1 MVEQKHHL
9 EGAMVWGLQGSPR
22 DDQHRLVHRWPCVKG
37 SDEQYYMITDH
48 KGGHAFVGQSED
60 EAEEAVVLLTSTSER
75 LPYENG
81 KSLATAGEEYF
92 GNLLEL
98 SRWVTALKPL
108 LKGFVIVQAENCFF
122 WIKQVTQE
130 EYEQLRRI
138 VAEAAKALFDRHFF
152 REDGT
157 INSWAK
163 MALRILR
170 GVYTPVK
177 MDYSLRELID
187 LRLGDDEES
196 YSTTLTLV
204 SDGEKIPQADL
215 EKMIDA
221 WIEVAKLKIL
231 RGYDAP

>member
-1 MVEQKHHL
+1 MLL
-9 EGAMVWGLQGSPR
+9 E
-22 DDQHRLVHRWPCVKG
+22 
-37 SDEQYYMITDH
+37 
-48 KGGHAFVGQSED
+48 
-60 EAEEAVVLLTSTSER
+60 STSEKM
-75 LPYENG
+75 LYESG

-98 SRWVTALKPL
+98 SRWVTALKPM

-130 EYEQLRRI
+130 EYEQLRRM

-170 GVYTPVK
+170 GVYTPVM

-187 LRLGDDEES
+187 RGLSSDEKS
-196 YSTTLTLV
+196 YSDMLTLV
-204 SDGEKIPQADL
+204 SAEEKIPEADL
-215 EKMIDA
+215 EQMIDA
-221 WIEVAKLKIL
+221 WIEVARLKIL
-231 RGYDAP
+231 RGYDVS